1 MGHLLALSGI
11 NTKPKQ
17 IMKTK
22 IFIPLAGLTLFCACS
37 GKHAGESADSI
48 KTVSPNT
55 RAVTSKSDSTQQNQK
70 LVKTADIRFKVKDV
84 RQTSEQVAALTAS
97 CNGTV
102 IHHFINSVASDS
114 ANIRKS
120 DDSLLKVTV
129 LNTTAEMTVK
139 IPPAKMEDFVN
150 QVARMGIRVNNLK
163 MEISDKSLAYLA
175 TRLKLKNQKELV
187 NNQKTGRGNLKDPD
201 NLLAFKNNMVDQQL
215 SNLRTDDSVKNSTI
229 TLSFYESSIV
239 HRELIANPDLSAYN
253 LPVTTQLGMSLK
265 NGWEKFVEV
274 IVALANLWVLL
285 PIAVGVWLVLR
296 YNKRKKL
303 RLS

>member
-1 MGHLLALSGI
+1 
-11 NTKPKQ
+11 
-17 IMKTK
+17 
-22 IFIPLAGLTLFCACS
+22 
-37 GKHAGESADSI
+37 
-48 KTVSPNT
+48 
-55 RAVTSKSDSTQQNQK
+55 
-70 LVKTADIRFKVKDV
+70 
-84 RQTSEQVAALTAS
+84 
-97 CNGTV
+97 
-102 IHHFINSVASDS
+102 
-114 ANIRKS
+114 
-120 DDSLLKVTV
+120 
-129 LNTTAEMTVK
+129 
-139 IPPAKMEDFVN
+139 MEDFVN